1 MYFFPASICSIM
13 FLLFF
18 KSSSIFSFS
27 YNSYSCRSFSSLF
40 ISFIPRSYS
49 SSSWKLLSPS
59 APNSR

>member
-1 MYFFPASICSIM
+1 M

-27 YNSYSCRSFSSLF
+27 YNSYSYRSFSSLF